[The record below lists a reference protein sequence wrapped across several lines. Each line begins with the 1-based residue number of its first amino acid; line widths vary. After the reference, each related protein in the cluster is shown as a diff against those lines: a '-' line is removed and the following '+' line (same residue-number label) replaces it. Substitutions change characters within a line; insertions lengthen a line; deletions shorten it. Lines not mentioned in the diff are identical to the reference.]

1 MACDGAI
8 DSACAIT
15 WSVSPSGIGA
25 RREGQL
31 AAAGLAATG
40 QIVCTYFV
48 LDKLAFA
55 IYIGAVVE
63 KGGKGFRQA
72 TAAAVKAQK
81 SAVPPLFRRCF
92 PRCFPRCYV
101 AVIALFLTSNWYR
114 KWLKIKSLMMLR
126 RKFPQ
131 PRNNTIRP
139 CRCRAG
145 GGSRRGEGAWS
156 GLF

>member
-1 MACDGAI
+1 MACDGAL
-8 DSACAIT
+8 DGAWAIT

-40 QIVCTYFV
+40 PDRLCLFV
-48 LDKLAFA
+48 LDKLAIA
-55 IYIGAVVE
+55 IYMGAVVK

-72 TAAAVKAQK
+72 AAAAVKAQK
-81 SAVPPLFRRCF
+81 SAVPPLLSRCF

-114 KWLKIKSLMMLR
+114 KWLKIKSLMMLP

-131 PRNNTIRP
+131 PRNNT
-139 CRCRAG
+139 
-145 GGSRRGEGAWS
+145 
-156 GLF
+156 